1 MKNVVTNIKNTKGF
15 VSLEV
20 IIIAGALII
29 LGGVILFFFNQNANK
44 MTNVSGKQLDTAKTT
59 IQGAGGTEGTAP
71 TGVTLTNNNAK

>member
-1 MKNVVTNIKNTKGF
+1 MKNVISNIKNTEGF

-44 MTNVSGKQLDTAKTT
+44 MSNVSGKQMDSAQTK
-59 IQGAGGTEGTAP
+59 IQGAGTAP
-71 TGVTLTNNNAK
+71 TGVTITNSNVGTP